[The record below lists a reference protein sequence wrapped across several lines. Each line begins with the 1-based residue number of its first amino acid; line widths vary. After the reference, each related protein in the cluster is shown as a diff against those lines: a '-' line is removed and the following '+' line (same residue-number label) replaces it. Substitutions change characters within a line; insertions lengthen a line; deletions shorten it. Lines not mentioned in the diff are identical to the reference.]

1 MNTTV
6 FIAIS
11 VVIVAFFYIAYS
23 FRQMKNAPMISD
35 NEKIKT
41 LTNQNFQNQIQQGVT
56 LVDFWAEWCMPCK
69 MMIPILNNVADELEE
84 NTSVGKLNIEDNQD
98 IAAKYQVR
106 SIPTMILFKN
116 GNEIKRFVGVKQKD
130 FLVNEIN
137 KASN

>member
-23 FRQMKNAPMISD
+23 FRQMKNAPATSD
-35 NEKIKT
+35 NEKIKI
-41 LTNQNFQNQIQQGVT
+41 LTSQNFQNQIKEGIT

-84 NTSVGKLNIEDNQD
+84 NTSVGKLNIEDHQD
-98 IAAKYQVR
+98 VAAKYQVR

-116 GNEIKRFVGVKQKD
+116 GNEIKRYIGVKPKE
-130 FLVNEIN
+130 FLLNEIN